1 MVIHSSVR
9 YKPLLISILIPLA
22 IGGLSGFL
30 IRGAMGEYQALTQPP
45 FSPPGF
51 VFPILWGIRYLLMG
65 IASFLVYQ
73 KNSGTTEKHRALRLY
88 AISLILNFLWP
99 ILFFNLHAYWLSFFL
114 LLFLLVIV
122 FLTTIA
128 FCSVSRNAARL
139 LFPYLIWLF
148 YAGYLNLGVA
158 ILNKA
163 AITGS

>member
-30 IRGAMGEYQALTQPP
+30 IRGAMG
-45 FSPPGF
+45 
-51 VFPILWGIRYLLMG
+51 ILYLLMG

>member
-1 MVIHSSVR
+1 MSF
-9 YKPLLISILIPLA
+9 ISIK
-22 IGGLSGFL
+22 F
-30 IRGAMGEYQALTQPP
+30 
-45 FSPPGF
+45 
-51 VFPILWGIRYLLMG
+51 
-65 IASFLVYQ
+65 
-73 KNSGTTEKHRALRLY
+73 
-88 AISLILNFLWP
+88 
-99 ILFFNLHAYWLSFFL
+99 